1 MVLCFLVCFFNNLK
15 LTRCL
20 TIWPALGQSWEDS
33 PGGDQQPRQQM
44 TGLRD
49 NGDDK
54 DKDNDQSLNHK
65 KFSNVNHEKGPR
77 GSKVL
82 ERCDIVSTSEIKAGK
97 EQLDH
102 EC

>member
-1 MVLCFLVCFFNNLK
+1 MVLCFLLCFSNNLK

-44 TGLRD
+44 TSLRD

-65 KFSNVNHEKGPR
+65 KLSTGNHYGNDYVGDVIADYRKG
-77 GSKVL
+77 V
-82 ERCDIVSTSEIKAGK
+82 
-97 EQLDH
+97 
-102 EC
+102 

>member
-1 MVLCFLVCFFNNLK
+1 M
-15 LTRCL
+15 TRSL

-44 TGLRD
+44 TSLRD

-65 KFSNVNHEKGPR
+65 KFSNVNHYYGI
-77 GSKVL
+77 GDVGD
-82 ERCDIVSTSEIKAGK
+82 DIVDYRKGVE
-97 EQLDH
+97 
-102 EC
+102 

>member
-1 MVLCFLVCFFNNLK
+1 MGLCFLVCFLNYLK

-54 DKDNDQSLNHK
+54 DKDDDQSLNHK
-65 KFSNVNHEKGPR
+65 KFSNVNHYYCIGDV
-77 GSKVL
+77 GD
-82 ERCDIVSTSEIKAGK
+82 DIVDYRKGVE
-97 EQLDH
+97 
-102 EC
+102 

>member
-1 MVLCFLVCFFNNLK
+1 MAFWFLPFNNLK

-20 TIWPALGQSWEDS
+20 TIWPALGQSWENS

-44 TGLRD
+44 TSLRD

-65 KFSNVNHEKGPR
+65 KFSNVNHYYGI
-77 GSKVL
+77 GDVGD
-82 ERCDIVSTSEIKAGK
+82 DIVDYRKGVE
-97 EQLDH
+97 
-102 EC
+102 

>member
-1 MVLCFLVCFFNNLK
+1 MAFWFLPFNNLK

-65 KFSNVNHEKGPR
+65 KFSNVNHYYGI
-77 GSKVL
+77 GDVGD
-82 ERCDIVSTSEIKAGK
+82 DIVDYRKGVE
-97 EQLDH
+97 
-102 EC
+102 